1 MSRRRGGTCTLVLV
15 AALLLMCARSEAA
28 DRQLRPFVGAT
39 FGGATTYVD
48 PDNPEKAS
56 GRTKPAIGVSAVFL
70 GELLGAEI
78 DVFDA
83 PGFFGTDSDL
93 VKSSRVTAF
102 TGNVIVAAPHR
113 ATEYSL
119 RPYVVGG
126 VGLMQVRRTT
136 LFNVFDISALLPTID
151 VGGGALAFVTN
162 RVGVSGDV
170 RRFQSVG
177 ANPSSNGLTTSGE
190 QHLSFWRAAVA
201 VVIRY

>member
-1 MSRRRGGTCTLVLV
+1 
-15 AALLLMCARSEAA
+15 MCARGEAA
-28 DRQLRPFVGAT
+28 DRQLRLFVGAS
-39 FGGATTYVD
+39 FGGDTTYVD

-56 GRTKPAIGVSAVFL
+56 GGAKPAIGVSAVFL
-70 GELLGAEI
+70 GELLGAEVDI
-78 DVFDA
+78 FDS
-83 PGFFGTDSDL
+83 PGFFGSDGVL

-126 VGLMQVRRTT
+126 VGLMNVRRTT

-151 VGGGALAFVTN
+151 IGGGALAFVTN

-177 ANPSSNGLTTSGE
+177 ANLSSNGLTTSGE

>member
-1 MSRRRGGTCTLVLV
+1 
-15 AALLLMCARSEAA
+15 MCARSDAA

-39 FGGATTYVD
+39 FGGDTTFVD
-48 PDNPEKAS
+48 PEKAS

-70 GELLGAEI
+70 GELLGGEV
-78 DVFDA
+78 DVFDG
-83 PGFFGTDSDL
+83 PGFFGTGSDL

-102 TGNVIVAAPHR
+102 TGNVIVAAPRR

-119 RPYVVGG
+119 RPYLVGG
-126 VGLMQVRRTT
+126 VGLMHVRRTT
-136 LFNVFDISALLPTID
+136 LFNVFDISAVLPTID
-151 VGGGALAFVTN
+151 VGGGAVAFVTN
-162 RVGVSGDV
+162 RVGINGDV

-177 ANPSSNGLTTSGE
+177 ANPSSGGLAFAAE